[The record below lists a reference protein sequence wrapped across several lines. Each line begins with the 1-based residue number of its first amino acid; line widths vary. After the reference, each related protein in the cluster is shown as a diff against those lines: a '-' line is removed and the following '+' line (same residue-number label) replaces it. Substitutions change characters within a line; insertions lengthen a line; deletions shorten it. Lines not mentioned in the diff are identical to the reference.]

1 MKSAL
6 RVVSICL
13 MAVALFVMTGCSA
26 KSGNANQLRV
36 GMECAYAPFN
46 WTQSDDK
53 NGAVPIEG
61 GGFAGGYDVE
71 IAKRLAEGL
80 GRELVIVKTEWDGLE
95 PALQSGTIDA
105 IIAGMSP
112 TADRKARIDFTDN
125 YYISDLVVV
134 VRKDGPF
141 AGAKTLEDF
150 GGAKIT
156 GQLNTVH
163 YTVIDQLT
171 GVDKQTAMENFP
183 AMITALAT
191 GVIDGYI
198 SEQPGAVSAMV
209 SNPELTYIAF
219 EPGAGFVAAEED
231 IAIAAGLKKGSEL
244 REPIN
249 QVLAQI
255 TQDERNSL
263 MAAALENQPVVAD

>member
-6 RVVSICL
+6 RVISICL
-13 MAVALFVMTGCSA
+13 VALFIMTGCSG
-26 KSGNANQLRV
+26 KGNNANQLRV

-46 WTQSDDK
+46 WTQSDNK

-134 VRKDGPF
+134 VRKDGPY
-141 AGAKTLEDF
+141 ADAKTLADF

-209 SNPELTYIAF
+209 SNPELAYIAF
-219 EPGAGFVAAEED
+219 EQGAGFVAEEED

-244 REPIN
+244 RESIN
-249 QVLAQI
+249 QVLADI
-255 TQDERNSL
+255 SQDERNSL
-263 MAAALENQPVVAD
+263 MASALENQPVVAD